1 MSAPHRTALLTRRD
15 PLAFDTEVERAAEHY
30 LYWSGKPLTDESRV
44 RASSQIRGLCS
55 GKPVGRDELHVQ
67 LVVDELLE
75 GLGRQSSASSTSG
88 GGPALS
94 FARRSSGHSSG

>member
-15 PLAFDTEVERAAEHY
+15 PLALDAEVERAAEHY

-55 GKPVGRDELHVQ
+55 GKPVGSFMY
-67 LVVDELLE
+67 
-75 GLGRQSSASSTSG
+75 SSWWMSCWRAWAVR
-88 GGPALS
+88 ALPPPR
-94 FARRSSGHSSG
+94 AAAAPP